1 MSDENE
7 LNQKQDKLATKFL
20 AVIED
25 KISTALSK
33 LKLIKRVYGTVV
45 SYVDGTGYAIINING
60 MNFRLINKSGEK
72 LTVGDTVQVHYW
84 KSLADGYVAIRQ
96 GKPDPLGGGGGGFA
110 INNAVIITEGQTGV
124 YNTNNEVV
132 NVDVANRCSVVYGEP
147 RNAIIVQGNLAY
159 IDSSNDWAGVLAN
172 TEGFYKYS
180 SGNKIHLNLGETY
193 GDNTYE
199 CKLYSITKSTTY
211 GVQLEYRVWINGEL
225 LSEDTGKDNISFAR
239 VNQTD
244 NSYSDYNDEFYIF
257 NNIPTPSFIIQVRSI
272 NAPTE
277 KYPYGYVTC
286 RILLGLFDENGNL
299 LGNKYDSGSGGYN
312 VGAGLNIEKTLVINS
327 SGSTSSQI
335 LGRFRY
341 LGINEENYR
350 TVIGRIPFASQAEY
364 DYAMSVTKRTE
375 LPPSVLE

>member
-110 INNAVIITEGQTGV
+110 INNAVIITEEQTGV

-159 IDSSNDWAGVLAN
+159 IDSSNEWAGVLAN

-211 GVQLEYRVWINGEL
+211 GVQLEYRVWINGEPL
-225 LSEDTGKDNISFAR
+225 TAYSTQYDTCSKATSA
-239 VNQTD
+239 QT
-244 NSYSDYNDEFYIF
+244 NTSHSDYNDEFYIF
-257 NNIPTPSFIIQVRSI
+257 NNIPTPSFIIKVNSI
-272 NAPTE
+272 NTPTE
-277 KYPYGYVTC
+277 KYQYGSVSC
-286 RILLGLFDENGNL
+286 NVVLGLFDEKGNL
-299 LGNKYDSGSGGYN
+299 FANRFADSSGKRLLFY
-312 VGAGLNIEKTLVINS
+312 KTLAINT
-327 SGSTSSQI
+327 SGNTISFEA
-335 LGRFRY
+335 LRMYY
-341 LGINEENYR
+341 LAINEENYKNPIR
-350 TVIGRIPFASQAEY
+350 TIPFASQAEY
-364 DYAMSVTKRTE
+364 DYAISVTKRTE